1 LRTGQI
7 TDDEINVSRDCKHGS
22 LGELT
27 KQRKKHMCSDRVY
40 LLLLTGELADAN
52 EFVAGHYPARE
63 CVVLSKRELRES
75 GWRGQIKALRNIR
88 GEALIFF
95 LRSLADLQEPQL
107 TAWSSV
113 LHGCRFTVLADS
125 SGQVLTYS
133 RWGRLRL
140 LPKTLASAVC
150 DSFVFV
156 TAWLLIRMF
165 RAGAHPVPTRERTHV
180 DLDLAYLYP
189 YPLDTALAGGALSH
203 VEGFLSGVASS
214 GASCKIFSGR
224 ALPLQ
229 KSTVQVVPA
238 KRRLF
243 LFRESLML
251 SYNLRFAMA
260 VRKLLRGCRVGA
272 LYQRHGRFVVAGA
285 LLSVWLG
292 VPFILEYNGSETWVA
307 RYWDPTRFR
316 SWLRSCEEA
325 SIARA
330 ELVVVVSEAL
340 RQELLQRGIPEER
353 ILLNPNAVDPA
364 VFLPGQGGR
373 EVRSQLGLAETDIV
387 VGFVGTFDL
396 WHGTQ
401 VLEQGIQRLLRDQN
415 QDPIVNRLRFL
426 LVGEGPLSAETRRA
440 LRQYSGDRVFFTG
453 LVPHTRVPA
462 YLDAA
467 DILVSPHVPMPDG
480 RPFFGSPTKLFEY
493 MAMAKGI
500 IASNLDQLARV
511 LQHGRSA
518 WLVEPGNVSELVSAI
533 VLLAKN
539 PELRNQ
545 LGQNARA
552 SALAEHTWQQNAER
566 VLACIRPPATL
577 DSVTNK
583 TGAKA

>member
-1 LRTGQI
+1 
-7 TDDEINVSRDCKHGS
+7 
-22 LGELT
+22 
-27 KQRKKHMCSDRVY
+27 
-40 LLLLTGELADAN
+40 
-52 EFVAGHYPARE
+52 
-63 CVVLSKRELRES
+63 
-75 GWRGQIKALRNIR
+75 
-88 GEALIFF
+88 
-95 LRSLADLQEPQL
+95 
-107 TAWSSV
+107 
-113 LHGCRFTVLADS
+113 
-125 SGQVLTYS
+125 
-133 RWGRLRL
+133 
-140 LPKTLASAVC
+140 
-150 DSFVFV
+150 
-156 TAWLLIRMF
+156 MF
-165 RAGAHPVPTRERTHV
+165 RAGAQPIPMEGRKDV

-203 VEGFLSGVASS
+203 VKGFLSGVASS

-224 ALPLQ
+224 PLP
-229 KSTVQVVPA
+229 VQNSCVHVVPA
-238 KRRLF
+238 KRRFF

-251 SYNLRFAMA
+251 SYNLRFALA
-260 VRKLLRGCRVGA
+260 VRKLLRGRRVGA

-285 LLSVWLG
+285 LLSLWLG

-307 RYWDPTRFR
+307 RYWDPARFR

-330 ELVVVVSEAL
+330 GLVVVVSEAL
-340 RQELLQRGIPEER
+340 RQELLQREIPEGR
-353 ILLNPNAVDPA
+353 ILVNPNAVDPT
-364 VFLPGQGGR
+364 VFLPGHGGP

-401 VLEQGIQRLLRDQN
+401 VLEKGIQRLLRDQN
-415 QDPIVNRLRFL
+415 QDPIVTRLRFL

-440 LRQYSGDRVFFTG
+440 LGQYSGDRVFFTG
-453 LVPHTRVPA
+453 LVPHARVPA

-467 DILVSPHVPMPDG
+467 DVLVSPHIPMPDG

-511 LQHGRSA
+511 LEHGRSA
-518 WLVEPGNVSELVSAI
+518 WLVEPGNVSELASAI

-552 SALAEHTWQQNAER
+552 SALAAHTWRQNAER
-566 VLACIRPPATL
+566 VLACIRTPITL
-577 DSVTNK
+577 DAVTDT
-583 TGAKA
+583 TGAKVV